1 MMKKRLTALLLS
13 VGVLCGA
20 VSASAVPDTA
30 ASDANAQTTQTQAAD
45 DAQQQNTGPV
55 ALNSQAAVVMDAD
68 TGAILYSLNPDN
80 EYPMASITKTMT
92 ALITLEE
99 GDLSAS
105 TTATAA
111 ALDLVDLESTRIGFV
126 EGENLTLDELM
137 YCMLVYSAND
147 AANILAAAVAG
158 DVPTFVEK
166 MNKKAEE
173 LGCTHTHFVNPNGLD
188 EDGHYSSAHDMAL
201 IMRAANQHPEFAKYS
216 GATSYELPADNV
228 IPQGW
233 WIKTKVDMYDQTNP
247 NYDCR
252 IYAAKTGYTTKAH
265 NTFVAASKSDNAN
278 LIIAL
283 LCCPV
288 KSGIFAD
295 TKALVDYC
303 EKTYA
308 PLTLQPEDFIVAA
321 KSAAEAQ
328 GGSVDL
334 HAQEACTIY
343 VPVGTKASDLQ
354 YTSASDEQGNLC
366 LDVSFKSRSCSALA
380 AASNADGS
388 QVVGQV
394 PLVAQANAQ
403 TQEVTGSAD
412 AAPAA
417 SNNNLMGTIKSA
429 VSSNIIV
436 RTLVIIAVAAVLFF
450 ILLLIRRSNIIRRKK
465 RKAKKKK
472 K

>member
-1 MMKKRLTALLLS
+1 MLKKRLTALLLS
-13 VGVLCGA
+13 VVTLCGA

-30 ASDANAQTTQTQAAD
+30 ASGQTSAQTTETQTAD
-45 DAQQQNTGPV
+45 AAQQQNTGPV

-68 TGAILYSLNPDN
+68 TGDILYSLNPDN

-99 GDLSAS
+99 GDLTAS

-111 ALDLVDLESTRIGFV
+111 ALDLVDLNSTRIGFV
-126 EGENLTLDELM
+126 EGENLTIDELM

-173 LGCTHTHFVNPNGLD
+173 LGCTHTHFANPNGLD

-201 IMRAANQHPEFAKYS
+201 IMRAANQYPEFAKYS
-216 GATSYELPADNV
+216 GTTSYELPGDNM

-233 WIKTKVDMYDQTNP
+233 WIKTKVDMYDQADP
-247 NYDCR
+247 NYDSR

-265 NTFVAASKSDNAN
+265 NTFVAASKSDKAN

-288 KSGIFAD
+288 KKGIFAD

-303 EKTYA
+303 EKTYSQ
-308 PLTLQPEDFIVAA
+308 LTLQPEDFIVAA
-321 KSAAEAQ
+321 KSAADEQ
-328 GGSVDL
+328 GYTVDL
-334 HAQEACTIY
+334 HAQQACTVF
-343 VPVGTKASDLQ
+343 VPNGTKASDLE
-354 YTSASDEQGNLC
+354 YTSASDAEGKPC
-366 LDVSFKSRSCSALA
+366 LNVSFQSGKRSILST
-380 AASNADGS
+380 ASNTDGS
-388 QVVGQV
+388 QTVGQV
-394 PLVAQANAQ
+394 ALVAEADSK

-412 AAPAA
+412 NAPA
-417 SNNNLMGTIKSA
+417 SSGNLLRTVKSV
-429 VSSNIIV
+429 VSGNIIV
-436 RTLVIIAVAAVLFF
+436 RTLVIIAVAAILFF

-465 RKAKKKK
+465 RKAKKK
-472 K
+472 

>member
-1 MMKKRLTALLLS
+1 MLKKRLTALVLS
-13 VGVLCGA
+13 VVTLCGA

-30 ASDANAQTTQTQAAD
+30 ASDANAQTAETQTAD
-45 DAQQQNTGPV
+45 AAQQQNTGPV

-68 TGAILYSLNPDN
+68 TGDILYSLNPDN

-99 GDLSAS
+99 GDLTAS

-111 ALDLVDLESTRIGFV
+111 ALDLVDLNSTRIGFV
-126 EGENLTLDELM
+126 EDENLTIDELM

-173 LGCTHTHFVNPNGLD
+173 LGCTHTHFANPNGLD

-201 IMRAANQHPEFAKYS
+201 IMRAANQYPEFAKYS
-216 GATSYELPADNV
+216 GTTSYELPGDNM

-233 WIKTKVDMYDQTNP
+233 WIKTKVDMYDQADP
-247 NYDCR
+247 NYDSR

-265 NTFVAASKSDNAN
+265 NTFVAASKSDKAN

-288 KSGIFAD
+288 KKGIFAD

-303 EKTYA
+303 EKTYSQ
-308 PLTLQPEDFIVAA
+308 LTLQPEDFIVAA
-321 KSAAEAQ
+321 KSAADEQ
-328 GGSVDL
+328 GYTIDL
-334 HAQEACTIY
+334 HAQQSCTVF
-343 VPVGTKASDLQ
+343 VPNGTKASDLQ
-354 YTSASDEQGNLC
+354 YTAASDAEGKPC
-366 LDVSFKSRSCSALA
+366 LDVSFKSDKRSILST
-380 AASNADGS
+380 ASNTDGS
-388 QVVGQV
+388 QTVGQV
-394 PLVAQANAQ
+394 ALVAEADSK

-412 AAPAA
+412 NAPA
-417 SNNNLMGTIKSA
+417 SSGNLLRTVKSV
-429 VSSNIIV
+429 VSGNIIV
-436 RTLVIIAVAAVLFF
+436 RTLVIIAVAAILFF